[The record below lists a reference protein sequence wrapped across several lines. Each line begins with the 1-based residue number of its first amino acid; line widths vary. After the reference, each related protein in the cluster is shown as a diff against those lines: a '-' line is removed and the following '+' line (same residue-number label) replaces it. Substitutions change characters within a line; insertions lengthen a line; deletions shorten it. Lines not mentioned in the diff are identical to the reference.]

1 VLETVALIESGQ
13 VVPPWIAGRWHH
25 PDGGPTLPVR
35 NPATGETLAHLSYG
49 GAEEAVAAADAAAD
63 AAEEWAGQ
71 SARHRGDVLNK
82 AADLLDERAEAI
94 GRLLAAES
102 GKRVAEA
109 IGETRFSAE
118 YFRWFADAVRQPH
131 GEVLTPE
138 DPGRRQLTITSPVG
152 VVASLTP
159 WNFPLSIQARKV
171 APALAAGCTVVARA
185 SEKAPLAVLELFRA
199 LDDAGL
205 PPGVVNVIHGPAGE
219 QSDALLAHPAVRMLT
234 FTGSTSVGTR
244 LMAVAANR
252 VVRCALEL
260 GGDAP
265 FIIFADADLD
275 AAVDGLL
282 LAKFRNNG
290 QSCIGANRV
299 FVERPV
305 LDEVADRLGAATSRL
320 SVGDPLGP
328 DDPDIGPLI
337 DTDRVKAVTTL
348 VDEALSSGAR
358 WLGEAPEIPPGD
370 CYTRPGF
377 LLGAAETTG
386 LATTEVFGPV
396 AGVFPFDTDDEVIS
410 RANDTE
416 MGLAGYFYTRDPKR
430 LWTVAERL
438 EVGIVGCNHPLPSV
452 AFAPMGGMKQSG
464 LGREGARQGLEEFV
478 ETRYL
483 SIGL

>member
-1 VLETVALIESGQ
+1 VIDTASLVGSGQ
-13 VVPPWIAGRWHH
+13 VVPMWIGGQWLH
-25 PDGGPTLPVR
+25 PHGATMLPVV
-35 NPATGETLAHLSYG
+35 NPATGETIAQVSYG
-49 GAEEAVAAADAAAD
+49 SAQHARDAADAART
-63 AAEEWAGQ
+63 AAEEWAAWP
-71 SARHRGDVLNK
+71 ARRRGDLLRQ
-82 AADLLDERAEAI
+82 AADLLDERAEEI
-94 GRLLAAES
+94 GRLLAAET
-102 GKRVAEA
+102 GKRVVEA
-109 IGETRFSAE
+109 VGETRFSAE
-118 YFRWFADAVRQPH
+118 YLRWFADASRQPH
-131 GEVLTPE
+131 GAVLTPE
-138 DPGRRQLTITSPVG
+138 DPKRRHLTVTSPVG

-199 LDDAGL
+199 IDDAGL
-205 PPGVVNVIHGPAGE
+205 PPGVANVVNGPAAE
-219 QSDALLAHPAVRMLT
+219 QSDALLAHPAVRMVT
-234 FTGSTSVGTR
+234 FTGSTSVGSR
-244 LMAVAANR
+244 LMATAANR

-275 AAVDGLL
+275 AAVEGLMV
-282 LAKFRNNG
+282 AKFRNNG

-299 FVERPV
+299 FVERSV
-305 LDEVADRLGAATSRL
+305 LDEVASRLAAATSRL

-328 DDPDIGPLI
+328 GDPDVGPLI
-337 DTDRVKAVTTL
+337 DVERVHAVTAL
-348 VDEALSSGAR
+348 VDEALGSGAS
-358 WLGEAPEIPPGD
+358 WLGDAPEVPSGP

-396 AGVFPFDTDDEVIS
+396 AGVFPFDTDDEVVA

-416 MGLAGYFYTRDPKR
+416 LGLAGYVYTRDPSR
-430 LWTVAERL
+430 LWSMAERL
-438 EVGIVGCNHPLPSV
+438 EVGILGCNHPLPSV
-452 AFAPMGGMKQSG
+452 AFAPMGGVKQSG
-464 LGREGARQGLEEFV
+464 LGREGAHQGLEEFV